1 MASIEKRGTNSWRLI
16 VEVGYDSKGKRIKR
30 TRTIRVEDQALLRT
44 TKKLREYLETELHKF
59 KIEVE
64 AGEYIAPEKMTFGVF
79 VEDWRTKYAVKELSP
94 KTLAVHMRF
103 INLRILP
110 VFGSK
115 RLDQIKPFHIVQFLT
130 DLNEGDRLDG
140 KDGKLASGTI
150 HYVYRVLKNIFSRA
164 NEWKIIK
171 GNPVAEVKR
180 PKVAHKEVEV
190 YDENEVAE
198 LFQALE
204 KLANNDHVSP
214 DNRFAP
220 RRTGRPRVGAR

>member
-1 MASIEKRGTNSWRLI
+1 
-16 VEVGYDSKGKRIKR
+16 
-30 TRTIRVEDQALLRT
+30 
-44 TKKLREYLETELHKF
+44 
-59 KIEVE
+59 
-64 AGEYIAPEKMTFGVF
+64 MTQ
-79 VEDWRTKYAVKELSP
+79 KELSP